1 MSRVLVDILG
11 LASRLIIP
19 GWIEDLLAER
29 LALLGQDSY
38 LAARYEQDR
47 LEPHFVGSPQ
57 TDVIELAFVAE
68 ADFAVGC
75 RPCRGEP
82 GALW

>member
-1 MSRVLVDILG
+1 MLCRARWCDILSRVLVDILG

-38 LAARYEQDR
+38 LAARYEQDQ
-47 LEPHFVGSPQ
+47 LEPLCG
-57 TDVIELAFVAE
+57 LAPNRC
-68 ADFAVGC
+68 D
-75 RPCRGEP
+75 
-82 GALW
+82 GACFCSGG